1 MCIHLICATHCPSL
15 KFKKGKNTSF
25 TEHWNTQVPRAPW
38 QQAAS
43 VLSASASKFWHY
55 TSTRSA
61 RSIQLPMHVLS
72 RITPAAKPA
81 RFVDLGGS
89 EQKKSTPSWFQ
100 LCSEQSGGSFRL
112 PVAVLSTWPRGD
124 PGNSF
129 RCCQRKLFSFWTGD
143 VRARSSCFT
152 KYVKSSLVSRC
163 ALLRDWRSRVVFRG
177 WKSRSN
183 MMPSRGSVRS
193 MCPEAL
199 RWKFLAFLWMSV
211 FALSDVMCQE
221 TRTSECYYGKPD
233 NVTGCL
239 CDPGFS
245 GTSCNRCARRSR

>member
-1 MCIHLICATHCPSL
+1 MHISCAYILFVQLTVRASNS
-15 KFKKGKNTSF
+15 KKGRTLHSRNTETHIHRSPCPV
-25 TEHWNTQVPRAPW
+25 T
-38 QQAAS
+38 AS
-43 VLSASASKFWHY
+43 CFCSVSFWHY
-55 TSTRSA
+55 TVNAVGAIDSTSNARVVTVHA
-61 RSIQLPMHVLS
+61 RSQACTV
-72 RITPAAKPA
+72 R
-81 RFVDLGGS
+81 
-89 EQKKSTPSWFQ
+89 WFQ
-100 LCSEQSGGSFRL
+100 LCSEQSGGSLRL
-112 PVAVLSTWPRGD
+112 PVAVLSTWPRGN

-129 RCCQRKLFSFWTGD
+129 RCCQRKLFSFWTGA

-163 ALLRDWRSRVVFRG
+163 PLLRDWRSRVVFRG

-245 GTSCNRCARRSR
+245 GTSCNRCAGRSR